1 VSTSKKTTKSDFEKV
16 KKPTKKPVSPKIKEE
31 SIEKTQTL
39 LTAEEKQ
46 ELKDRLYANRKDSQS
61 GSERVEDV
69 GNFGNK
75 MYMTLETRI
84 MILVALVVVF
94 AGLGAFS
101 IVRALDNT
109 TTHGFFYNETSSL
122 DYRICLVE
130 NDYFNDRCLGPDV
143 TQYVASLIDYVEAE
157 FKYNFDASDLID
169 YEYTYHITARLIATE
184 KNAPDK
190 VLIDELEQL
199 TEPQTVTMEDSSGFL
214 LNEELIIDY
223 GRYNN
228 IMVNFRRDYALL
240 FDSNII
246 IELHVSVQGNNARI
260 VDDISSEQ
268 TMSMT
273 IPLSEQTINIEVD
286 YEGVNDHKYFESED
300 TNVLVT
306 GLFYLLA
313 LVCFLVVADIL
324 IKIYKLVSRVSFNK
338 STYKKTLDKIMRE
351 YGQVIVETNT
361 IPDVPKEK
369 IYKIISFEEIIDL
382 HTVLQKPILFM
393 KIHNEKSCFMI
404 SDGDDNYQYIM
415 KASDLE
421 KKKK

>member
-1 VSTSKKTTKSDFEKV
+1 MSTSKKTTKSDFEKV